1 MMVFARETLKKLN
14 IQADDNVL
22 PLAVNQLGKPW
33 HKLAEHINKN
43 YDNFDVSVSR
53 YFLTKFRI
61 NTSLVN
67 IIFSIEENKKCHQ
80 IYSCSA
86 GKIAFEIDRPLLLKL
101 LHDFYGV
108 ADSLDISNANE
119 ITQTELRLQE
129 RLGDELSQIFL
140 TPEVLGLPVTLQP
153 QHNQQHSHWAWSL
166 SFQLRGYSQ
175 GVITLR
181 FDHQLIDQILAQL
194 RPESD
199 SPAQF
204 SVSDGQLEWQLRRVP
219 FTLNAQLASLPITLE
234 RLLALKVDD
243 VLPIFLT
250 ESVPVILGD
259 EVLFQAKVSEHQ
271 GQLVLS
277 EFIDHYT
284 R

>member
-1 MMVFARETLKKLN
+1 MVFAKDTIKKLN
-14 IQADDNVL
+14 IEADDSVL
-22 PLAVNQLGKPW
+22 PLAVSQLGKPW

-43 YDNFDVSVSR
+43 YDNFDVNLSR
-53 YFLTKFRI
+53 YFLNKFRI
-61 NTSLVN
+61 NTSLAN

-108 ADSLDISNANE
+108 TDSPELSDASE

-129 RLGDELSQIFL
+129 RLGDEISQIFL
-140 TPEVLGLPVTLQP
+140 TPEVIGLPIALQP
-153 QHNQQHSHWAWSL
+153 HHNQQHSHWAWSL

-175 GVITLR
+175 GVITLH
-181 FDHQLIDQILAQL
+181 FDHQLIDQILSGL
-194 RPESD
+194 RQENEHTPPAAISD
-199 SPAQF
+199 
-204 SVSDGQLEWQLRRVP
+204 DQLERQLRRVP
-219 FTLNAQLASLPITLE
+219 FTLTAQLASVETTLE
-234 RLLALKVDD
+234 RLLTLNVDD
-243 VLPIFLT
+243 VLPVFLN
-250 ESVPVILGD
+250 ESVPIILGD

-277 EFIDHYT
+277 DFIDHYT